1 MVKLSQGGEFTG
13 KEFGRVIESIK
24 LGKVI
29 EETKQVKKINSRG
42 SSKKLS
48 KYK

>member
-1 MVKLSQGGEFTG
+1 MVKLSQGGVQARS
-13 KEFGRVIESIK
+13 FGRVIDSIK
-24 LGKVI
+24 PSKII

-48 KYK
+48 L